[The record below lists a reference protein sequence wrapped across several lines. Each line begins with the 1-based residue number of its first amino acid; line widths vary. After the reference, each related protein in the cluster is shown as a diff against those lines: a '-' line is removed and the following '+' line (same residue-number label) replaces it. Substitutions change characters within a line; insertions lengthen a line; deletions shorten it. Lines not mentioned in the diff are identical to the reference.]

1 MTDLKKLLKRI
12 IHIRRTPSELVGIS
26 SEMRTILDDLFEDGS
41 YTLSVLP
48 DKYTRNGIGIELDA
62 RVNGCKIKANC
73 AFCMEAEAR
82 EQLDEEHPEFS
93 R

>member
-1 MTDLKKLLKRI
+1 MTDLEKLLKRI
-12 IHIRRTPSELVGIS
+12 IHIRRTPSELAGIS

-62 RVNGCKIKANC
+62 RANGCKIKATC
-73 AFCMEAEAR
+73 AFCMEV
-82 EQLDEEHPEFS
+82 DECAGESHDP
-93 R
+93 